1 MLNSISPS
9 SCEIKHVLNSSN
21 LKTTKILNLT
31 ILSLFIVI
39 LSSCS
44 TKLNFLNSSVVPAA
58 QGAVKVSRDGNNNYS
73 LKVSVTN
80 LAEPSR
86 LQPKKALYVVWLV
99 TKENITKNIGQL
111 NSSSGFF
118 SSALEGELTTVSP
131 FKPEYVFITAED
143 SAAIL
148 YPVGTVILTTK
159 AN

>member
-1 MLNSISPS
+1 M
-9 SCEIKHVLNSSN
+9 
-21 LKTTKILNLT
+21 KTTKILNLT
-31 ILSLFIVI
+31 ILSLFII
-39 LSSCS
+39 LLSSCS

-58 QGAVKVSRDGNNNYS
+58 QGAAKVSRDGNNNYE
-73 LKVSVTN
+73 LNISVTN

-99 TKENITKNIGQL
+99 TKDNVTKNIGQL
-111 NSSSGFF
+111 KSSSGFF
-118 SSALEGELTTVSP
+118 SSTLEGNLTTVSP

>member
-1 MLNSISPS
+1 M
-9 SCEIKHVLNSSN
+9 
-21 LKTTKILNLT
+21 KTTKILNLT
-31 ILSLFIVI
+31 ILSLFII
-39 LSSCS
+39 LLSSCS

-58 QGAVKVSRDGNNNYS
+58 QGAAKVSRDGNNNYE
-73 LKVSVTN
+73 LNINVTN

-99 TKENITKNIGQL
+99 TKDNVTKNIGQL
-111 NSSSGFF
+111 KSSSGFF
-118 SSALEGELTTVSP
+118 SSTLEGNLTTVSP